1 MKQKLSGIFGTFGAI
16 LWYLLTIAFAIM
28 PLVALD
34 LPWWAFALITFA
46 YYLLS
51 DIFPIISTTAYIV
64 LWIIGAVDALKMPVC
79 FWSVVYLICFVIYIV
94 YVILT
99 IVFSLKSRN

>member
-1 MKQKLSGIFGTFGAI
+1 MKQKLSGIFGTFGGI
-16 LWYLLTIAFAIM
+16 LWFFLTIAFAIM

-64 LWIIGAVDALKMPVC
+64 LWVIGAVDALKMPVC
-79 FWSVVYLICFVIYIV
+79 FWSVAYLICFVIYIV
-94 YVILT
+94 YVVLT
-99 IVFSLKSRN
+99 IVFSLKSSN